1 MVIKK
6 TEASRE
12 SFVLAA
18 AELTDSYKFT
28 LEVTPKTYVLNFEDE
43 APDRSIVTDLL
54 TKYELISK
62 IDNMTRAGMN
72 MLYLSAFAMP
82 QGEVRRC

>member
-28 LEVTPKTYVLNFEDE
+28 LEVTPKTYVLNFEGV

-54 TKYELISK
+54 TKYELIDK

>member
-28 LEVTPKTYVLNFEDE
+28 LEVTPKTYVLNFEGE

-54 TKYELISK
+54 TKYELIDK

>member
-12 SFVLAA
+12 AFVFAA

-28 LEVTPKTYVLNFEDE
+28 LEVTPKTYVLNFEGE
-43 APDRSIVTDLL
+43 APDRGIVTNLL

-72 MLYLSAFAMP
+72 MLHLSAFAMP

>member
-18 AELTDSYKFT
+18 AELTDNYKFT
-28 LEVTPKTYVLNFEDE
+28 IEVTQKTYVLNFEGE

-54 TKYELISK
+54 TKYELIGK

>member
-1 MVIKK
+1 MVVKK

-18 AELTDSYKFT
+18 TELTDNYKFT
-28 LEVTPKTYVLNFEDE
+28 IEVTPKTYVLNFEGE
-43 APDRSIVTDLL
+43 APDRSVVTDLL
-54 TKYELISK
+54 SKYELISK

-72 MLYLSAFAMP
+72 MLHLSAFAMP

>member
-12 SFVLAA
+12 SFILAA

-28 LEVTPKTYVLNFEDE
+28 LEVTPKTYVLNFEGE
-43 APDRSIVTDLL
+43 APDRSIVTNLL
-54 TKYELISK
+54 TKYELIGK
-62 IDNMTRAGMN
+62 IDDMTRAGMN
-72 MLYLSAFAMP
+72 MLYLSAFAMS